1 MYSRLK
7 STMLVLALIALVTGV
22 AACAKY
28 PVLASAPEQS
38 PSAMPAP
45 TR

>member
-22 AACAKY
+22 SACAKY
-28 PVLASAPEQS
+28 PVLANSPEQS